1 MIQNFYGQF
10 FGNYATDKGV
20 KLRLDISNGTSR
32 EELANNTDFK
42 LWDLNFKVVGEYSN
56 IVEFLYKI
64 EGDERLVARIS
75 NFSLLPEGATTA
87 ATETTTSSNTRQTAS
102 TSTTTSSASNLVATF
117 TVKGV
122 PINTKGFDPNIVDP
136 LASDK
141 IQPQLTEEEK
151 IRNEAQKVNNNGSTT
166 ELKNATQTVV
176 APNSGNNT
184 SNSSNK
190 KQGQQERKDE

>member
-1 MIQNFYGQF
+1 MIQNSYGQF

-87 ATETTTSSNTRQTAS
+87 TETTTSSNTRQTAS
-102 TSTTTSSASNLVATF
+102 TSTTTSSASNLAATF

-136 LASDK
+136 LANDK
-141 IQPQLTEEEK
+141 PQTQLTEEEK

>member
-20 KLRLDISNGTSR
+20 KLRLDITNGTSR

-87 ATETTTSSNTRQTAS
+87 ATETTTSSNTRQTTPT
-102 TSTTTSSASNLVATF
+102 TSSSASNLAATF

-136 LASDK
+136 LANDK
-141 IQPQLTEEEK
+141 PQTQLTEEEK

>member
-20 KLRLDISNGTSR
+20 KLRLDITNGTSR
-32 EELANNTDFK
+32 EELANNADFK
-42 LWDLNFKVVGEYSN
+42 LWDLNFKVTGEYSN

-75 NFSLLPEGATTA
+75 NFSLVPEGS
-87 ATETTTSSNTRQTAS
+87 TTTEDSEKAKNTRQTGTTATTAS
-102 TSTTTSSASNLVATF
+102 SSKLVATF

-136 LASDK
+136 LSSEK
-141 IQPQLTEEEK
+141 KQEQLTEEEK
-151 IRNEAQKVNNNGSTT
+151 IKRDAQKVNNNGTT
-166 ELKNATQTVV
+166 SELKNATQNVV
-176 APNSGNNT
+176 APNNNNNNT
-184 SNSSNK
+184 GSDVKNK
-190 KQGQQERKDE
+190 QQ

>member
-20 KLRLDISNGTSR
+20 KLRLDITNGTSR
-32 EELANNTDFK
+32 EELANNADFK
-42 LWDLNFKVVGEYSN
+42 LWDLNFKVTGEYSN

-75 NFSLLPEGATTA
+75 NFSLVPEGS
-87 ATETTTSSNTRQTAS
+87 TTTEDSEKAKNTRQTGTTATTAS
-102 TSTTTSSASNLVATF
+102 SSKLVATF

-136 LASDK
+136 LSSEK
-141 IQPQLTEEEK
+141 KQEQLTEEEK
-151 IRNEAQKVNNNGSTT
+151 IKRDAQKVNNNGTT
-166 ELKNATQTVV
+166 SELKNATQNVV
-176 APNSGNNT
+176 TPNNNNNNNT
-184 SNSSNK
+184 GSDVKNK
-190 KQGQQERKDE
+190 QQ

>member
-20 KLRLDISNGTSR
+20 KLRLDITNGTSR
-32 EELANNTDFK
+32 EELANNSDFK
-42 LWDLNFKVVGEYSN
+42 LWDLNFKVTGEYSN

-75 NFSLLPEGATTA
+75 NFSLVPEGS
-87 ATETTTSSNTRQTAS
+87 TTTEDSEKAKNTRQTGTTATTAS
-102 TSTTTSSASNLVATF
+102 SSKLVATF

-136 LASDK
+136 LSSEK
-141 IQPQLTEEEK
+141 KQEQLTEEEK
-151 IRNEAQKVNNNGSTT
+151 IKRDAQKVNNNGTT
-166 ELKNATQTVV
+166 SELKNATQNVV
-176 APNSGNNT
+176 TPNNNNNNT
-184 SNSSNK
+184 GSDVKNK
-190 KQGQQERKDE
+190 QQQDK

>member
-75 NFSLLPEGATTA
+75 NFSLLPEGATTT
-87 ATETTTSSNTRQTAS
+87 ATETTTSSNTRQTTPT
-102 TSTTTSSASNLVATF
+102 TSSSASNLAATF

-136 LASDK
+136 LANDK
-141 IQPQLTEEEK
+141 PQTQLTEEEK
-151 IRNEAQKVNNNGSTT
+151 IRNEAQKVNNNGTT
-166 ELKNATQTVV
+166 SELKNATQTVV

-184 SNSSNK
+184 SNSSDK
-190 KQGQQERKDE
+190 KQGRQERKDE

>member
-20 KLRLDISNGTSR
+20 KLRLDITNGTSR
-32 EELANNTDFK
+32 EELANNSDFK
-42 LWDLNFKVVGEYSN
+42 LWDLNFKVTGEYSN

-75 NFSLLPEGATTA
+75 NFSLVPEG
-87 ATETTTSSNTRQTAS
+87 
-102 TSTTTSSASNLVATF
+102 STTTEDSEKAKNARQTGTTATTVSSSKLVATF

-136 LASDK
+136 LSSEK
-141 IQPQLTEEEK
+141 KQEQLTEEEK
-151 IRNEAQKVNNNGSTT
+151 IKRDAQKVNNNGTT
-166 ELKNATQTVV
+166 SELKNATQNVV
-176 APNSGNNT
+176 APNNNNNNT
-184 SNSSNK
+184 GSDVKNK
-190 KQGQQERKDE
+190 QQ

>member
-20 KLRLDISNGTSR
+20 KLRLDITNGTSR
-32 EELANNTDFK
+32 EELANNADFK
-42 LWDLNFKVVGEYSN
+42 LWDLNFKVTGEYSN

-75 NFSLLPEGATTA
+75 NFSLVPEGS
-87 ATETTTSSNTRQTAS
+87 TTTEDSEKAKNTRQTGTTATTAS
-102 TSTTTSSASNLVATF
+102 SSKLVATF

-136 LASDK
+136 LSSEK
-141 IQPQLTEEEK
+141 KQEQLTEEEK
-151 IRNEAQKVNNNGSTT
+151 IKRDAQKVNNNGTT
-166 ELKNATQTVV
+166 SELKNATQNVV
-176 APNSGNNT
+176 TPNNNNNNT
-184 SNSSNK
+184 GSDVKNK
-190 KQGQQERKDE
+190 QQQDK

>member
-20 KLRLDISNGTSR
+20 KLRLDITNGTSR
-32 EELANNTDFK
+32 EELANNSDFK
-42 LWDLNFKVVGEYSN
+42 LWDLNFKVTGEYSN

-75 NFSLLPEGATTA
+75 NFSLVPEGS
-87 ATETTTSSNTRQTAS
+87 TTTEDLEKAKNTRQTGTTATTAS
-102 TSTTTSSASNLVATF
+102 SSKLVATF

-136 LASDK
+136 LSSEK
-141 IQPQLTEEEK
+141 KQEQLTEEEK
-151 IRNEAQKVNNNGSTT
+151 IKRDAQKVNNNGTT
-166 ELKNATQTVV
+166 SELKNATQNVV
-176 APNSGNNT
+176 APNNNNNNT
-184 SNSSNK
+184 GSDVKNK
-190 KQGQQERKDE
+190 QQ

>member
-20 KLRLDISNGTSR
+20 KLRLDITNGTSR
-32 EELANNTDFK
+32 EELANNSDFK
-42 LWDLNFKVVGEYSN
+42 LWDLNFKVTGEYSN

-75 NFSLLPEGATTA
+75 NFSLVPEGS
-87 ATETTTSSNTRQTAS
+87 TTTEDSEKEKNTRQTGTTATTAS
-102 TSTTTSSASNLVATF
+102 SSKLVATF

-136 LASDK
+136 LSSEK
-141 IQPQLTEEEK
+141 KQEQLTEEEK
-151 IRNEAQKVNNNGSTT
+151 IKRDAQKVNNNGTT
-166 ELKNATQTVV
+166 SELKNATQNVV
-176 APNSGNNT
+176 APNNNNNNT
-184 SNSSNK
+184 GSDVKNK
-190 KQGQQERKDE
+190 QQ

>member
-20 KLRLDISNGTSR
+20 KLRLDITNGTSR
-32 EELANNTDFK
+32 EELANNSDFK
-42 LWDLNFKVVGEYSN
+42 LWDLNFKVTGEYSN

-75 NFSLLPEGATTA
+75 NFSLVPEGS
-87 ATETTTSSNTRQTAS
+87 TTTEDSEKAKNTRQTGTRATTAS
-102 TSTTTSSASNLVATF
+102 SSKLVATF

-136 LASDK
+136 LSSEK
-141 IQPQLTEEEK
+141 KQEQLTEEEK
-151 IRNEAQKVNNNGSTT
+151 IKRDAQKVNNNGTT
-166 ELKNATQTVV
+166 SELKNATQNVV
-176 APNSGNNT
+176 APNNNNNNNT
-184 SNSSNK
+184 GSDVKNK
-190 KQGQQERKDE
+190 QQ

>member
-1 MIQNFYGQF
+1 MIQNSYGQF

-75 NFSLLPEGATTA
+75 NFSLLPEGATTT
-87 ATETTTSSNTRQTAS
+87 ATETTTSSNTRQTTPT
-102 TSTTTSSASNLVATF
+102 TSSSASNLAATF

-141 IQPQLTEEEK
+141 TQPQLTEEEK

>member
-20 KLRLDISNGTSR
+20 KLRLDITNGTSR
-32 EELANNTDFK
+32 EELANNSDFK
-42 LWDLNFKVVGEYSN
+42 LWDLNFKVTGEYSN

-75 NFSLLPEGATTA
+75 NFSLVPEGS
-87 ATETTTSSNTRQTAS
+87 TTTEDSEKAKNTRQTGTTATTAS
-102 TSTTTSSASNLVATF
+102 SSKLVATF

-136 LASDK
+136 LSSEK
-141 IQPQLTEEEK
+141 KQEQLTEEEK
-151 IRNEAQKVNNNGSTT
+151 IKRDAQKVNNNGTT
-166 ELKNATQTVV
+166 SELKNATQNVV
-176 APNSGNNT
+176 APNNNNNNNT
-184 SNSSNK
+184 GSDVKNK
-190 KQGQQERKDE
+190 QQ

>member
-75 NFSLLPEGATTA
+75 NFSLLPEGATTT

-141 IQPQLTEEEK
+141 PQTQLTEEEK

>member
-32 EELANNTDFK
+32 EELAHNTDFK
-42 LWDLNFKVVGEYSN
+42 LWDLNFKVTGEYSN

-75 NFSLLPEGATTA
+75 NFSLVPEGS
-87 ATETTTSSNTRQTAS
+87 TTTEDSEKAKNTRQTESAP
-102 TSTTTSSASNLVATF
+102 TASSASTLVATI

-136 LASDK
+136 LSSEK
-141 IQPQLTEEEK
+141 KQEQLTEEEK
-151 IRNEAQKVNNNGSTT
+151 IKRDAQKVNNNGTT
-166 ELKNATQTVV
+166 SELKNATQNVV
-176 APNSGNNT
+176 TPNNNNNNT
-184 SNSSNK
+184 GSDVKNK
-190 KQGQQERKDE
+190 QQ

>member
-20 KLRLDISNGTSR
+20 KLRLDITNGTSR
-32 EELANNTDFK
+32 EELANNSDFK
-42 LWDLNFKVVGEYSN
+42 LWDLNFKVTGEYSN

-75 NFSLLPEGATTA
+75 NFSLVPEGSTTTEDSEKAKIQRQTGTTATTA
-87 ATETTTSSNTRQTAS
+87 SSS
-102 TSTTTSSASNLVATF
+102 KLVATF

-136 LASDK
+136 LSSEK
-141 IQPQLTEEEK
+141 KQEQLTEEEK
-151 IRNEAQKVNNNGSTT
+151 IKRDAQKVNNNGTT
-166 ELKNATQTVV
+166 SELKNATQNVV
-176 APNSGNNT
+176 APNNNNNNT
-184 SNSSNK
+184 GSDVKNK
-190 KQGQQERKDE
+190 QQ

>member
-20 KLRLDISNGTSR
+20 KLRLDITNGTSR
-32 EELANNTDFK
+32 EELANNADFK
-42 LWDLNFKVVGEYSN
+42 LWDLNFKVTGEYSN

-75 NFSLLPEGATTA
+75 NFSLVPEGSTTTEDSEKAKNARQTGTTATTA
-87 ATETTTSSNTRQTAS
+87 SSS
-102 TSTTTSSASNLVATF
+102 KLVATF

-136 LASDK
+136 LSSEK
-141 IQPQLTEEEK
+141 KQEQLTEEEK
-151 IRNEAQKVNNNGSTT
+151 IKRDAQKVNNNGTT
-166 ELKNATQTVV
+166 SELKNATQNVV
-176 APNSGNNT
+176 APNNNNNNT
-184 SNSSNK
+184 GSDVKNK
-190 KQGQQERKDE
+190 QQ

>member
-20 KLRLDISNGTSR
+20 KLRLDITNGTSR

-42 LWDLNFKVVGEYSN
+42 LWDLNFKVTGEYSN

-75 NFSLLPEGATTA
+75 NFSLVPEGSTTTEDSEKAKNTRQIGTTATTA
-87 ATETTTSSNTRQTAS
+87 SSS
-102 TSTTTSSASNLVATF
+102 KLVATF

-136 LASDK
+136 LSSEK
-141 IQPQLTEEEK
+141 KQEQLTEEEK
-151 IRNEAQKVNNNGSTT
+151 IKRDAQKVNNNGTT
-166 ELKNATQTVV
+166 SELKNATQNVV
-176 APNSGNNT
+176 APNNNNNNT
-184 SNSSNK
+184 GSDVKNK
-190 KQGQQERKDE
+190 QQ

>member
-32 EELANNTDFK
+32 EELAHNTDFK
-42 LWDLNFKVVGEYSN
+42 LWDLNFKITGEYSN

-75 NFSLLPEGATTA
+75 NFTLAPEGSTTVA
-87 ATETTTSSNTRQTAS
+87 EDSEKAKNTRQTGTTATTAS
-102 TSTTTSSASNLVATF
+102 SSKLVATF

-136 LASDK
+136 LSSEK
-141 IQPQLTEEEK
+141 KQEQLTEEEK
-151 IRNEAQKVNNNGSTT
+151 IKRDAQKVNNNGTT
-166 ELKNATQTVV
+166 SELKNATQNVV
-176 APNSGNNT
+176 APNNNNNNT
-184 SNSSNK
+184 GSDVKNK
-190 KQGQQERKDE
+190 QQ

>member
-20 KLRLDISNGTSR
+20 KLRLDITNGTSR
-32 EELANNTDFK
+32 EELANNADFK
-42 LWDLNFKVVGEYSN
+42 LWDLNFKVTGEYSN

-75 NFSLLPEGATTA
+75 NFSLVPEGSTTTEDSEKAKNTRQIGTTATTA
-87 ATETTTSSNTRQTAS
+87 SSS
-102 TSTTTSSASNLVATF
+102 KLVATF

-136 LASDK
+136 LSSEK
-141 IQPQLTEEEK
+141 KQEQLTEEEK
-151 IRNEAQKVNNNGSTT
+151 IKRDAQKVNNNGTT
-166 ELKNATQTVV
+166 SELKNATQNVV
-176 APNSGNNT
+176 TPNNNNNNT
-184 SNSSNK
+184 GSDVKNK
-190 KQGQQERKDE
+190 QQQDK

>member
-20 KLRLDISNGTSR
+20 KLRLDITNGTSR
-32 EELANNTDFK
+32 EELANNSDFK
-42 LWDLNFKVVGEYSN
+42 LWDLNFKVTGEYSN

-75 NFSLLPEGATTA
+75 NFSLVPEGSTTTEDSEKAKNARQTGTTATTA
-87 ATETTTSSNTRQTAS
+87 SSS
-102 TSTTTSSASNLVATF
+102 KLVATF

-136 LASDK
+136 LSSEK
-141 IQPQLTEEEK
+141 KQEQLTEEEK
-151 IRNEAQKVNNNGSTT
+151 IKRDAQKVNNNGTT
-166 ELKNATQTVV
+166 SELKNATQNVV
-176 APNSGNNT
+176 APNNNNNNT
-184 SNSSNK
+184 GSDVKNK
-190 KQGQQERKDE
+190 QQ

>member
-20 KLRLDISNGTSR
+20 KLRLDITNGTSR
-32 EELANNTDFK
+32 EEFANNSDFK
-42 LWDLNFKVVGEYSN
+42 LWDLNFKVTGEYSN

-75 NFSLLPEGATTA
+75 NFSLVPEGS
-87 ATETTTSSNTRQTAS
+87 TTTEDSEKAKNTRQTGTTATTAS
-102 TSTTTSSASNLVATF
+102 SSKLVATF

-136 LASDK
+136 LSSEK
-141 IQPQLTEEEK
+141 KQEQLTEEEK
-151 IRNEAQKVNNNGSTT
+151 IKRDAQKVNNNGTT
-166 ELKNATQTVV
+166 SELKNATQNVV
-176 APNSGNNT
+176 APNNNNNNT
-184 SNSSNK
+184 GSDVKNK
-190 KQGQQERKDE
+190 QQ

>member
-20 KLRLDISNGTSR
+20 KLRLDITNGTSR

-42 LWDLNFKVVGEYSN
+42 LWDLNFKVTGEYSN

-75 NFSLLPEGATTA
+75 NFSLVPEGSTTTEDSEKAKNTRQIGTTATTA
-87 ATETTTSSNTRQTAS
+87 SSS
-102 TSTTTSSASNLVATF
+102 KLVATF

-136 LASDK
+136 LSSEK
-141 IQPQLTEEEK
+141 KQEQLTEEEK
-151 IRNEAQKVNNNGSTT
+151 IKRDAQKVNNNGTT
-166 ELKNATQTVV
+166 SELKNATQNVV
-176 APNSGNNT
+176 TPNNNNNNT
-184 SNSSNK
+184 GSDVKNK
-190 KQGQQERKDE
+190 QQ